1 MRIRCPKCSA
11 EWEGK
16 DRIGVRDEC
25 PECAAYLHTC
35 TNCVN
40 YDAALS
46 DCRIPTTDAVHDRQG
61 QNFCDEFTFGP
72 PSAEKP
78 SGKPAEKPAEKRL
91 SPEEARKRFDELFGD
106 GGT

>member
-1 MRIRCPKCSA
+1 MRIRCPKCGA

-35 TNCVN
+35 TNCAN
-40 YDAALS
+40 YDPALN
-46 DCRIPTTDAVHDRQG
+46 DCGIPTTDAVHDRRD
-61 QNFCDEFTFGP
+61 QNFCDEFVFGL
-72 PSAEKP
+72 PSAGKP
-78 SGKPAEKPAEKRL
+78 SGKAGEKPAEKHL
-91 SPEEARKRFDELFGD
+91 SPEEARKRFEDLFGD